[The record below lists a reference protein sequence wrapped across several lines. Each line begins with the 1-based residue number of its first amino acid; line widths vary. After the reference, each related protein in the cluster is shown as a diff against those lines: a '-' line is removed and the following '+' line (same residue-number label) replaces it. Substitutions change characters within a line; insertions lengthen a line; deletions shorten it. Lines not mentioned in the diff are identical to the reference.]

1 MHSTSTLNSTGGG
14 GGENHSSPTST
25 ITSSSTTSRSKAHSS
40 SLSKP
45 HKQRG
50 DNLFSRL
57 ASPFQK
63 VARPHKEIEWKIKR
77 SKLSKIIY
85 EQTSGKF
92 LTCPYKL
99 ELDGGYGASNPR
111 LTLYIHPYGREDD
124 TNLSV
129 TLEVGIEVSTRGP
142 KAQRLD
148 SRAEVEV
155 NVRAEDRR
163 EKTVVF
169 GQRVVR
175 ESARLNYFYIKGF
188 FRHQDLKRSHSEHIL
203 VIFSANL
210 ISVV

>member
-1 MHSTSTLNSTGGG
+1 MHSTSTLNSGA
-14 GGENHSSPTST
+14 GESHSSTTST
-25 ITSSSTTSRSKAHSS
+25 ITSKSKAYGSNLRH
-40 SLSKP
+40 
-45 HKQRG
+45 HKQKE
-50 DNLFSRL
+50 NFLSRL
-57 ASPFQK
+57 AMPFLK

-85 EQTSGKF
+85 EQTGKF

-99 ELDGGYGASNPR
+99 ELDGGFGAASNPR

-124 TNLSV
+124 TNINV
-129 TLEVGIEVSTRGP
+129 TLEVGIEISTRP

-155 NVRAEDRR
+155 NVRAEDR
-163 EKTVVF
+163 EKMVVF
-169 GQRVVR
+169 GQRVVQ
-175 ESARLNYFYIKGF
+175 ESVRLNYFYIKGF
-188 FRHQDLKRSHSEHIL
+188 FRHQDLKKSHSEHIL